1 MMKQPRVI
9 LSSVSSVLAL
19 LVSGSV
25 VAQVPPPP
33 GPAAPMPP
41 PPPAA
46 PPLDTGA
53 ASGDNFQG
61 VNPDVAPA
69 EPPAGAATT
78 EGNVTAAGSGELS
91 VDSGTK
97 PTVDSATER
106 TITELPAEDPA
117 RDKKLRNHPSLRGST
132 GLLRVNAADSGPVGS
147 VRFGLLGSYLS
158 TSRFLCPQCEAPDG
172 GSGAVPD
179 DVTRSTLHV
188 QVGAT
193 VLPYLEAYLGV
204 HSTATYN
211 SRGTPTLL
219 QNLGDSTWGIKGFM
233 PHVENRVFS
242 AGGAAELQLLN
253 GSGNVGISNA
263 SVALRALGTAD
274 FTNRSKASERLPLR
288 IHVNVSYVF
297 DNSGALIEADEV
309 RRGREISRIERF
321 GMNIN
326 RVDQLVPAIAVEG
339 VFKYANPFMEWS
351 IDVPSNRQGYTCR
364 TARVAA
370 GDECLNSYAQFSAV
384 PARLTLGARAYGLL
398 DGLSGIA
405 ALDVATGGVNAPF
418 WQETQPEA
426 PWNVWLGVSYAV
438 DTKPRIVERV
448 ISVPTPTAP
457 ERTDI
462 HTIQGRVVVEGTTDV
477 PVASAIV
484 RYDGV
489 PLTGMV
495 TDELGRFETRTLPPG
510 EYRFGVSAQ
519 GYESASCAV
528 VVSAQENASSESSSV
543 SDGQE
548 SHVTQVVCP
557 LKAKPK
563 VGNIEG
569 AIASAE
575 GKPIADAKVT
585 VTDRLGRSLSLQVD
599 DSGAFRFENV
609 PPGPARVQIA
619 AKGYLATTRMVEVP
633 PGDELRLELDLNPV
647 PVPPNVVLAKN
658 EITVRT
664 PIEFRE
670 GSKELLPTAEPLL
683 DELATLLLV
692 TPDLGLVEV
701 QVHTSNA
708 SPSVLS
714 MQVSQQRAEV
724 LVAELVNRGV
734 PAQRLRAQGYG
745 DSLPIAPNTTEQ
757 GRKKNERV
765 QLVVSQESN
774 EVQSDRV
781 NP

>member
-1 MMKQPRVI
+1 M
-9 LSSVSSVLAL
+9 LAL

-25 VAQVPPPP
+25 LVSGSAIAQVPPPP
-33 GPAAPMPP
+33 GPASPVPP

-69 EPPAGAATT
+69 EQSAAIATSDA
-78 EGNVTAAGSGELS
+78 NVTAEGSVELS
-91 VDSGTK
+91 SDPESQATVGSASEGTFQ
-97 PTVDSATER
+97 
-106 TITELPAEDPA
+106 ELSAEDPS
-117 RDKKLRNHPSLRGST
+117 REKKLRNHPSLRGST
-132 GLLRVNAADSGPVGS
+132 GLLRINAADSGPVGS
-147 VRFGLLGSYLS
+147 IRFGVLGSYFS

-172 GSGAVPD
+172 GSGAVAD
-179 DVTRSTLHV
+179 DVSRSTLHI
-188 QVGAT
+188 QAGAT

-211 SRGTPTLL
+211 SRGVPTLF

-233 PHVENRVFS
+233 PHQEGRVFS
-242 AGGAAELQLLN
+242 AGGAAELLLLN
-253 GSGNVGISNA
+253 GSGKVGISNA

-288 IHVNVSYVF
+288 LHVNLSYVF
-297 DNSGALIEADEV
+297 DNSGALVQDDEV

-326 RVDQLVPAIAVEG
+326 RVDQFVPAIAVEG
-339 VFKYANPFMEWS
+339 VFKYANPFLEWS

-370 GDECLNSYAQFSAV
+370 GDECLNSYSRFSAA

-418 WQETQPEA
+418 WQEVQPEA

-438 DTKPRIVERV
+438 DTRPRIVERV
-448 ISVPTPTAP
+448 VSVPTPTAP
-457 ERTDI
+457 ERTDV
-462 HTIQGRVVVEGTTDV
+462 HVIQGRVVVEGTTDV

-484 RYDGV
+484 RYDGL

-510 EYRFGVSAQ
+510 EYRFGVSAS
-519 GYESASCAV
+519 GYEAASCV
-528 VVSAQENASSESSSV
+528 VAVSAEQAEASSSSV
-543 SDGQE
+543 TEGSE
-548 SHVTQVVCP
+548 SPVTQVVCP

-569 AIASAE
+569 AIASAQ

-619 AKGYLATTRMVEVP
+619 ANGYLATTRTVEVP
-633 PGDELRLELDLNPV
+633 PGDELRLELELNPV
-647 PVPPNVVLAKN
+647 PVPANVVVAKN
-658 EITVRT
+658 EITLRK
-664 PIEFRE
+664 PFEFRE

-683 DELATLLLV
+683 DELATLLLA
-692 TPDLGLVEV
+692 TPDLGAVEV
-701 QVHTSNA
+701 QVHTSNE

-724 LVAELVNRGV
+724 LVTELVNRGV
-734 PAQRLRAQGYG
+734 PASRLRAQGYG

-765 QLVVSQESN
+765 QLMMSQDAN
-774 EVQSDRV
+774 
-781 NP
+781 